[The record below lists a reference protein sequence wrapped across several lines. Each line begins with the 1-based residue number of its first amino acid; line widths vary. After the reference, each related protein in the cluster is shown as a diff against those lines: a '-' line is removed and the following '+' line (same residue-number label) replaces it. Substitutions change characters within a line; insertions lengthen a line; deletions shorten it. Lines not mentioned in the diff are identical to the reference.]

1 MAHFITFLALTAIFS
16 SAHSAN
22 PPIESVPDF
31 VLLEVEEPELKSL
44 TEILGRKADA
54 LDFGLGF
61 LKGLYRDTDD
71 PKCVE
76 YLGEMRDHLRK
87 ALVLLEI
94 ENRPDRGKVELVY
107 ELTLLQLKFSQ
118 LVERCELKDR
128 VTLFWHKFS
137 HMSIEHT
144 VSSYKKNSSDLNLYL
159 LSLLFTCHIDSDLCG
174 RNLSNIL
181 NSLTD
186 FQLECNDVI
195 DIGIDLDEMV
205 KGIIQGL
212 KKPMSQE
219 ACMNAMNTL
228 HTDADTVVIDLY
240 DIIELKD
247 IEHIIQLLK
256 DYQTMVE
263 HMKATAEVCPFD
275 DLGEIMEQIPTW
287 EGMKDLVI
295 NMFINYDVLMKDY
308 KNLLVCSE
316 DWEVCGFTIG
326 EVFRV
331 VFKWGI

>member
-1 MAHFITFLALTAIFS
+1 MAHFIKFLALTVIFS
-16 SAHSAN
+16 SASPAGR
-22 PPIESVPDF
+22 PIESVTDF
-31 VLLEVEEPELKSL
+31 VLLEAEEPELKSL

-61 LKGLYRDTDD
+61 LKGLYRDGDD

-76 YLGEMRDHLRK
+76 YLSEMRDHLRK

-94 ENRPDRGKVELVY
+94 ENGPDKGKVELVY
-107 ELTLLQLKFSQ
+107 EFALLQVKFSS
-118 LVERCELKDR
+118 LVQRCELKDR
-128 VTLFWHKFS
+128 VSQFWHKFS
-137 HMSIEHT
+137 HMSVET
-144 VSSYKKNSSDLNLYL
+144 TLSSYKKNSSELNMYL

-186 FQLECNDVI
+186 FQIECNDVI
-195 DIGIDLDEMV
+195 DIGIHLDELV
-205 KGIIQGL
+205 KGIILGL

-228 HTDADTVVIDLY
+228 HTDADSIVIDLY
-240 DIIELKD
+240 DIIELND
-247 IEHIIQLLK
+247 IEHIIQLLN
-256 DYQTMVE
+256 DYQSMIE

-275 DLGEIMEQIPTW
+275 DLEEIMKQIPTW
-287 EGMKDLVI
+287 EGIKDLAI
-295 NMFINYDVLMKDY
+295 NMFINYELLMKDY
-308 KNLLVCSE
+308 KILLVCSE